1 MHPYEVLKR
10 PILTEKTD
18 YQSDAL
24 HRYTFEVDGRANKH
38 LVREAVETV
47 FNVTVEAVRIINIH
61 GKQRRFGRHMGQT
74 PGWKKAIVTLAPGE
88 SISFFEGV

>member
-1 MHPYEVLKR
+1 MHPYEVFEAADPDGKDGLSVRRAAPVYLRSRR
-10 PILTEKTD
+10 P
-18 YQSDAL
+18 
-24 HRYTFEVDGRANKH
+24 ANKH

-74 PGWKKAIVTLAPGE
+74 PAGRRR
-88 SISFFEGV
+88 S